1 MKQSLYPL
9 AIACLLTACPMP
21 PAPAPPPPRVD
32 VPGRTFDSVVTVLNR
47 RYYDTTFVA
56 STLKSLVEEFR
67 PAATAAASPGEERE
81 VIWRFLGR
89 IPASHLALL
98 SRTAAYDLWWN
109 IPGETHAMMGMQL
122 VQLDGRY
129 FASMVLA
136 GGPAARA
143 GIHDWDE
150 VVALD
155 SLSPA
160 KSFRVDWRSD
170 DAYLTDDRDPPEYG
184 IMPLY
189 GDVRLQVVRVPG
201 ETVFVR
207 VTPQRYS
214 VLDAARASARIV
226 TRDGVRVG
234 YIHWWYM
241 NSKGIE
247 KGFSA
252 ALRGPLDSS
261 QALVLDLRGRGG
273 SETGIRNVL
282 KLLAPGPHQ
291 QFVGP
296 IVALTDR
303 QTRSAKEMLAYQ
315 LRALGLARLVGEPT
329 AGAVLGAGFEEISGS
344 AILMYPGVTIPT
356 YTAIIEG
363 HPVEPDVATGWGGP
377 YSGGR
382 DPILEAG
389 FDEAARLVHTNG
401 AGFTR
406 HR

>member
-1 MKQSLYPL
+1 MRQSVYLL
-9 AIACLLTACPMP
+9 ALACLLAACPMP
-21 PAPAPPPPRVD
+21 PPAPPPAPRSYVA
-32 VPGRTFDSVVTVLNR
+32 GETFDSVVTVLRR

-56 STLKSLVEEFR
+56 TALKSLVEEFR
-67 PAATAAASPGEERE
+67 PAAIAAADLGEERD
-81 VIWRFLGR
+81 VVWRFLAR

-109 IPGETHAMMGMQL
+109 IPGDRHPMLGMQL
-122 VQLDGRY
+122 VQLEGRY

-136 GGPAARA
+136 GGPAALA

-150 VVALD
+150 VVTID
-155 SLSPA
+155 SVPPA
-160 KSFRVDWRSD
+160 RSSRVDWRSD
-170 DAYLTDDRDPPEYG
+170 DASLADDRDPPVYG
-184 IMPLY
+184 LRSFY
-189 GDVRLQVVRVPG
+189 GVEQLQVVRAPG

-207 VTPQRYS
+207 VTPRSYS
-214 VLDAARASARIV
+214 VLDAARASAHII

-241 NSKGIE
+241 NSKGIK

-273 SETGIRNVL
+273 AGEGIRDVL
-282 KLLAPGPHQ
+282 SLLAPGSHQ
-291 QFVGP
+291 QFIGP

-303 QTRSAKEMLAYQ
+303 QTRSAKEILAFQ
-315 LRALGLARLVGEPT
+315 LRARGLARLVGEPT

-344 AILMYPGVTIPT
+344 AILMYPGGAVPT
-356 YTAIIEG
+356 YTDSIEG
-363 HPVEPDVATGWGGP
+363 RPVVPDVETAWGGP
-377 YSGGR
+377 HSGGR

-389 FDEAARLVHTNG
+389 LDEAVRLVHANG

-406 HR
+406 LR